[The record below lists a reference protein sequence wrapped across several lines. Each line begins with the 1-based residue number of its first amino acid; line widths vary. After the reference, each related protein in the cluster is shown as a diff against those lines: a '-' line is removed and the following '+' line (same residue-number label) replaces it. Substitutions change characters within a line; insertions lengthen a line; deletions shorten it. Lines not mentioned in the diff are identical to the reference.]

1 MEFLRVAR
9 RRTVLSEVVYI
20 LLNLALAAAI
30 TAAVIATGT
39 PWLALALVLL
49 SKWRVLAVRPR
60 YWLAHIETNTV
71 DFIVGIG
78 TVVLMFVAG
87 QSNDQMGVPV
97 QIGLA
102 VLYALW
108 LVFVKPRSKR
118 AFVVSQAAIAVA
130 VGTMALMSL
139 SYEWPS
145 SIVVVFMWIIGYSS
159 ARHVLS
165 AYSETSLRFLSLVW
179 GFVFAEI
186 GWLLYHWTI
195 AYTLPFAGALQLS
208 QMTLIV
214 LLLSFVAERIYASY
228 VKHQKVLGQDVLL
241 PVILSLGLII
251 ILELFFNAAAIG
263 AA

>member
-1 MEFLRVAR
+1 MEFLRVVR
-9 RRTVLSEVVYI
+9 RRSLLSEVVYV
-20 LLNLALAAAI
+20 LLNLALAGAV

-71 DFIVGIG
+71 DFIVSIGI
-78 TVVLMFVAG
+78 VVLMFVVG
-87 QSNDQMGVPV
+87 QSNGQAAIAV
-97 QIGLA
+97 QLGLA
-102 VLYALW
+102 ALYALW
-108 LVFVKPRSKR
+108 LLFVKPRSKR
-118 AFVVSQAAIAVA
+118 AFVVAQAAIAVTI
-130 VGTMALMSL
+130 GTMALMSL

-145 SIVVVFMWIIGYSS
+145 SVVVVVMWIIGYAS

-195 AYTLPFAGALQLS
+195 AYKLPFAGGLKLS
-208 QMTLIV
+208 QMTIIV

-228 VKHQKVLGQDVLL
+228 VKHEKVQGSDVLL
-241 PVILSLGLII
+241 PVILSIGLII

>member
-1 MEFLRVAR
+1 MEFLRVVR
-9 RRTVLSEVVYI
+9 RRSLLSEVVYI
-20 LLNLALAAAI
+20 LLNLALAGAVA
-30 TAAVIATGT
+30 AAVIATGT

-60 YWLAHIETNTV
+60 YWLAHIETNMV
-71 DFIVGIG
+71 DFIVSIGI
-78 TVVLMFVAG
+78 VVLMFVGG
-87 QSNDQMGVPV
+87 QSSGQVAIAV
-97 QIGLA
+97 QLGLA
-102 VLYALW
+102 VVYALW
-108 LVFVKPRSKR
+108 LLFVKPRSKR
-118 AFVVSQAAIAVA
+118 AFVVAQAAIAVTI
-130 VGTMALMSL
+130 GTMALMSL

-145 SIVVVFMWIIGYSS
+145 SIVVIVMWIIGYAS

-195 AYTLPFAGALQLS
+195 AYKLPFAGNLKLS
-208 QMTLIV
+208 QLTIIV

-228 VKHQKVLGQDVLL
+228 VKHEKVQSSDVLL
-241 PVILSLGLII
+241 PVILSIGLIM

>member
-9 RRTVLSEVVYI
+9 RRSVLSEVVYV
-20 LLNLALAAAI
+20 LLNIALAGAV
-30 TAAVIATGT
+30 TAAVITTGT

-78 TVVLMFVAG
+78 LVTLMYVAG
-87 QSNDQMGVPV
+87 QSSGQAGLAA

-108 LVFVKPRSKR
+108 LLFVKPRSKR
-118 AFVVSQAAIAVA
+118 SFVVAQAAISVA
-130 VGTMALMSL
+130 IGTMALMSL

-145 SIVVVFMWIIGYSS
+145 SIVVIFMWIIGYAS

-186 GWLLYHWTI
+186 GWLLYHWAI
-195 AYTLPFAGALQLS
+195 AYKLPFAGGLQLS
-208 QMTLIV
+208 QMTIIL

-228 VKHQKVLGQDVLL
+228 VKHQKIQSSDVLL
-241 PVILSLGLII
+241 PVILSIGLIVV
-251 ILELFFNAAAIG
+251 LELFFNAAAIG
-263 AA
+263 AV

>member
-1 MEFLRVAR
+1 MEFLRVVR
-9 RRTVLSEVVYI
+9 RRSLLSEVVYV
-20 LLNLALAAAI
+20 LLNLALAGAVA
-30 TAAVIATGT
+30 AAVIATGT

-60 YWLAHIETNTV
+60 YWLAHIETNMV
-71 DFIVGIG
+71 DFIVSIGI
-78 TVVLMFVAG
+78 VVLMFVASQSSG
-87 QSNDQMGVPV
+87 QAAIAV
-97 QIGLA
+97 QLGLA
-102 VLYALW
+102 AVYALW
-108 LVFVKPRSKR
+108 LLFVKPRSKR
-118 AFVVSQAAIAVA
+118 AFVVAQAAIAVA

-145 SIVVVFMWIIGYSS
+145 SIVVVVMWIIGYAS

-195 AYTLPFAGALQLS
+195 AYKLPFAGNLKLS
-208 QMTLIV
+208 QLTIIV
-214 LLLSFVAERIYASY
+214 LLISFVAERIYASY
-228 VKHQKVLGQDVLL
+228 VKHEKVQSSDVLL
-241 PVILSLGLII
+241 PVILSIGLII